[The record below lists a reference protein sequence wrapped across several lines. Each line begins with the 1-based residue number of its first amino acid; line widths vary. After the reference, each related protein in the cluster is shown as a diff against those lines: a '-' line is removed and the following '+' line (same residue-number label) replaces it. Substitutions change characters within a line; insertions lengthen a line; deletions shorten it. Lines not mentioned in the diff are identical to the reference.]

1 MNVFKQ
7 TLLSRLRARRSRKGF
22 SLVEVLLALAVLGMA
37 ILTIL
42 GLLNATFESVSS
54 NLQTSQA
61 LSVYTRIDRALSNV
75 REFVNTEG
83 RAIVSE
89 AELKNKPSFDHVYE
103 WLRDKTGSSWDDA
116 LFIVCFNRRINPDED
131 LAPQLLLQAIK
142 ADSSTD
148 LPSKADLDAL
158 DFQDAVYLAR
168 VFISPQLEG
177 QRIEMNER
185 GEVQSRTYTAG
196 GTLPSQPNAYAL
208 AYLPVTIEVYPYAIG
223 ASEQSETQIPI
234 FSQML
239 VISR

>member
-1 MNVFKQ
+1 MNFLKPSR
-7 TLLSRLRARRSRKGF
+7 LLSLRQRRSRKGF

-61 LSVYTRIDRALSNV
+61 LSVYTRIDRAFSNV
-75 REFVNTEG
+75 REFINPEGKPLVTEND
-83 RAIVSE
+83 
-89 AELKNKPSFDHVYE
+89 LQNKTSFDHVYE
-103 WLRDKTGSSWDDA
+103 WVRDKTGSNWDDA

-131 LAPQLLLQAIK
+131 LAPQLFMQAIK
-142 ADSSTD
+142 TDGSAD

-158 DFQDAVYLAR
+158 DFQDNVYLAR
-168 VFISPQLEG
+168 VFVSPQLEG

-196 GTLPSQPNAYAL
+196 GALPAQPNTYAL
-208 AYLPVTIEVYPYAIG
+208 AYLPVTVEIYPYAIG
-223 ASEQSETQIPI
+223 ASEQSESQIPI